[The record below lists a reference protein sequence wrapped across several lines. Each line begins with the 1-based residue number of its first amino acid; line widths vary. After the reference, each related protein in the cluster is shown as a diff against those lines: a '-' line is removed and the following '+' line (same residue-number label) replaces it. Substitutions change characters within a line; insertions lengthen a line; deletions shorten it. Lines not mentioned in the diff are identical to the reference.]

1 VAVALA
7 TATSRPP
14 SGITFVRFND
24 LVSGAALIVA
34 ALFVIAMTLS
44 FPAFPGQNY
53 GPAVFPR
60 LLAAL
65 LILCG
70 VLLMIRG
77 YGARRA
83 GEGLAE
89 MPEWARDPAN
99 VISALLVLGAALAYI
114 LVLDAV
120 GFVPLTLVVLI
131 VLFLW
136 FRVRV
141 PLAIATAL
149 VAAFGINWFFASLM
163 RVPLPRGLMDW
174 FL

>member
-1 VAVALA
+1 M
-7 TATSRPP
+7 
-14 SGITFVRFND
+14 RFND
-24 LVSGAALIVA
+24 FVTGATMIVA

-60 LLAAL
+60 LLASL

-70 VLLMIRG
+70 ALLMIRG
-77 YGARRA
+77 FAAWRA
-83 GEGLAE
+83 GEPLATL
-89 MPEWARDPAN
+89 PEWARDPAN
-99 VISALLVLGAALAYI
+99 VVSALLVLASALAYI
-114 LVLDAV
+114 FVLDAV
-120 GFVPLTLVVLI
+120 GFVPLTVVVLI

-136 FRVRV
+136 FRVKV
-141 PLAIATAL
+141 PVAVVTAL
-149 VAAFGINWFFASLM
+149 VAAFGVNWFFASLM